1 MTTAGDK
8 GEVGGL
14 GVLRNRIV
22 VLRNRIV
29 EDFKPD
35 PANTR

>member
-1 MTTAGDK
+1 MTTAGD
-8 GEVGGL
+8 EVEVEGL
-14 GVLRNRIV
+14 G

-35 PANTR
+35 PVNTH